1 MSINLTNIIYTT
13 LNEMLNEQQEAE
25 ETNSVDVFTE
35 PQQKFLSSFV

>member
-25 ETNSVDVFTE
+25 ETNSVDV
-35 PQQKFLSSFV
+35 Q